1 MTGFLL
7 RVIAMLT
14 MLIDHLGFGFVETAA
29 WMRVVGRCAFILYA
43 FLMAES
49 YYHLRNKPDRLRNH
63 VIKLALLAV
72 VSEVPYDLFCE
83 KTFFDWNTQNV
94 VREPDPHGPRRL
106 ELVDPFPQGG
116 QSRHRTGPVLTRR
129 Q

>member
-116 QSRHRTGPVLTRR
+116 QSRHRAGPVLTR
-129 Q
+129 

>member
-14 MLIDHLGFGFVETAA
+14 MLIDHLGFVETAA

-49 YYHLRNKPDRLRNH
+49 YYHLQNKPDRLRNH
-63 VIKLALLAV
+63 VIKPALLAV
-72 VSEVPYDLFCE
+72 VSEVPYDQ
-83 KTFFDWNTQNV
+83 NTRGCADA
-94 VREPDPHGPRRL
+94 VRRCDP
-106 ELVDPFPQGG
+106 
-116 QSRHRTGPVLTRR
+116 
-129 Q
+129 